1 MTGAPAPRRRRASR
15 EGRRRRPS
23 RPRGRRPK
31 HTTAPPRAHHAF
43 AAHRAAL
50 RRYGDGREQ
59 PQERGA
65 RRLDRLHLPGG
76 AGAQQRR
83 PGLGHRDPT
92 APAAQTEA
100 LAIFL
105 AAEPTDGA
113 APAAPKKPLALKPL
127 LTPKSKRIATK
138 AMPKFKAKADAAEHE
153 TKEALE
159 DDEHPWWY
167 MTAR

>member
-1 MTGAPAPRRRRASR
+1 MT
-15 EGRRRRPS
+15 
-23 RPRGRRPK
+23 
-31 HTTAPPRAHHAF
+31 HTCARS
-43 AAHRAAL
+43 RAA
-50 RRYGDGREQ
+50 Q
-59 PQERGA
+59 AA
-65 RRLDRLHLPGG
+65 RDLAARAAARK
-76 AGAQQRR
+76 
-83 PGLGHRDPT
+83 

-127 LTPKSKRIATK
+127 LTPKSKRVATN
-138 AMPKFKAKADAAEHE
+138 AMPKFKAKAEAAEHDAVDWIVSF
-153 TKEALE
+153 TVSINRPKEALD